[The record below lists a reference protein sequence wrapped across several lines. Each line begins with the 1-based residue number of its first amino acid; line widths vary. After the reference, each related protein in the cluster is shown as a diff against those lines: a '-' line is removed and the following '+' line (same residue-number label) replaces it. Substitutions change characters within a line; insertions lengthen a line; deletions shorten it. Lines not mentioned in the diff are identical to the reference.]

1 MTGFQ
6 TSVQQNQAYGV
17 VGDFATTGPW
27 TTVPAMSG
35 ELTAGAAGVTI
46 GQFAWADDVTGVVTN
61 YKPNNASTR
70 FGYVGRAGQRATLTA
85 FLAEASMVINPGYEV
100 TLYDGGAYFDKAPAG
115 GATIGQKL
123 FAPYAGGAPVLGT
136 AGTAPTVATTTVSTT
151 NGSPNLTA
159 VSAPLYPGQP
169 ISGTGIPANTTV
181 VSYNSTNNTAVMSA
195 NATAT
200 GTGVTLTQT
209 TAYETRFY
217 VKTAGAAGDIYIF
230 SDRGF

>member
-1 MTGFQ
+1 MSGFQ
-6 TSVQQNQAYGV
+6 TSVSANLAYGV
-17 VGDFATTGPW
+17 VGDFGTTGPW
-27 TTVPAMSG
+27 TTVPATAG

-46 GQFAWADDVTGVVTN
+46 GQFAWADDATGVVTN
-61 YKPNNASTR
+61 YKPNNTSTR
-70 FGYVGRAGQRATLTA
+70 FGYVGRAGQRVMITS
-85 FLAEASMVINPGYEV
+85 FLAEASMVINPGFEV
-100 TLYDGGAYFDKAPAG
+100 TLYDGGAYLGQAPAG
-115 GATIGQKL
+115 GASIGQKL

-136 AGTAPTVATTTVSTT
+136 AGSAPTVATTTVSTT
-151 NGSPNLTA
+151 SGSPNLTA

-169 ISGTGIPANTTV
+169 ISGTGIPAGSTV
-181 VSYNSTNNTAVMSA
+181 LSYNATNNTAVMSA